1 MSETSSVS
9 MPMDTYGSI
18 NGGSSSDRA
27 KLMPTKPPRRAGG
40 LRRRHFVIV
49 WEEDLQRADDDPED
63 PWEQRKAVYR
73 RRFEG
78 NLRKVGVQMEEE
90 TSTSEKKKIHFI
102 KLFVPWDVM
111 CYYAEDLCLRA
122 PLQVR
127 L

>member
-27 KLMPTKPPRRAGG
+27 KLMPTKSRPDEPEACDDGVGDRG
-40 LRRRHFVIV
+40 LGLLAPVS
-49 WEEDLQRADDDPED
+49 
-63 PWEQRKAVYR
+63 
-73 RRFEG
+73 
-78 NLRKVGVQMEEE
+78 E

>member
-1 MSETSSVS
+1 

-27 KLMPTKPPRRAGG
+27 KLMPTKSRPDEPEACDDGVGDRG
-40 LRRRHFVIV
+40 LG
-49 WEEDLQRADDDPED
+49 LLAQS
-63 PWEQRKAVYR
+63 
-73 RRFEG
+73 RFEG